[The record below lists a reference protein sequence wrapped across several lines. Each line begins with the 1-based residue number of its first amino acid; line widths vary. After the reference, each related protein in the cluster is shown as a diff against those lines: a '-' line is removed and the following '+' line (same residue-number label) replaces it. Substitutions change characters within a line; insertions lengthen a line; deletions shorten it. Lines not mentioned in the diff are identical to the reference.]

1 MRVFSFFELF
11 LIVFTFYAI
20 LILKGNMSILVPI
33 LCLVTVFLL
42 EKLQGR
48 FKEDEEARE
57 RFLRYK
63 REDYM
68 KRRAVHT

>member
-1 MRVFSFFELF
+1 
-11 LIVFTFYAI
+11 
-20 LILKGNMSILVPI
+20 MSILVPI